1 MSDWSI
7 TTDRLTSRRRTG
19 GRTALGGFEYQEA
32 YACLCLAKLLDSSGD
47 LISIR
52 YEGAQDVDL
61 LYADGREQYVQLKN
75 EPSKNYTLA
84 ALRPILQNFATDLL
98 EAGWATPLMFEI
110 VARSNSVDAAVARLQ
125 ASEPST
131 FDSDVTAVAT
141 ELIVSPPSSPAPD
154 SIKAL
159 PPEQLSGLVR
169 LLLRRT
175 TFSFGAGEEVD
186 GQRSFESRACVVLAG
201 NGVANKDLLKAVD
214 CLKAALKSQSTYRRA
229 DIQEILKG
237 FIGDAAVESIF
248 NGGVEILND
257 RLLAPSADAERVKD
271 FYAGA
276 PLKWDIIAAD
286 GDIERDQQEEL
297 IQRLSQ
303 PSENLRMFVL
313 EAEPGAGK
321 STLARRIAVELHRRH
336 GALVI
341 RVKPGVDA
349 ATWYSMQEFYD
360 KVKRPFYVVVDDLF
374 RASEVIDVVRELNT
388 SLPITIL
395 ATTRANEYPRH
406 HRLSCEPER
415 IPVKR
420 PSFKE
425 KELFLKRLGKT
436 RAELTP
442 KQQKLLDTDSPF
454 LVLML
459 EVAAG
464 KKLEEIVADTL
475 TRLQKNSESTYRAYE
490 YLCFAYKHGV
500 AFSESLL
507 KNLDPEGR
515 FYNLPARLEAQK
527 LIFNDEDRTELLR
540 VGHPIIAQTSADIY
554 KQNRAPAAV
563 LGEIVNAVD
572 SSNPFERRFVAHLL
586 RAEAQANSDALQQ
599 SLSSIKSAIERYQQA
614 SDQIGEMKIWLSFYR
629 RLGKEEEV
637 RRCEEIGLALTP
649 ETTFDCDLLLS
660 IYRKRRR
667 EWDALPVI
675 VEWVRTHRDSHGSI
689 SHLYLIEK
697 YGTPKERAAA
707 ILETG
712 EWLRRHPE
720 DSNVREFY
728 LGFVARKG
736 TPEQVADVLQETNV
750 WLAKQPDNVNVRVV
764 YLGLLE
770 EKILN
775 KSSQTAAQV
784 INEVSAWLKQHP
796 DDAYVR
802 AYYLGLVKR
811 WGTLQKVEIVLA
823 ETEKWLQSHYSA
835 KEVWKAFIAVLI
847 RAGKIEDA
855 AVCTAKAIS
864 FHPKDQN
871 LTSQYLRLFQNS
883 VGADSVKKLY
893 EKLIQDY
900 PKDSNIPTHF
910 AAWLRDNNLPDESA
924 SLYQWLTKRYPRNYK
939 AHYGFGRLLLSIA
952 KFSEAAE
959 QFRATLR
966 LRSRHAWAH
975 QGLAQS
981 LRGLGN
987 TFEQK
992 GNISQAYQLFM
1003 EAWQEFNL
1011 AIRCAGESRKPQCA
1025 FYNSLGGFYLERRVY
1040 ERALNAFNSA
1050 KDEDPEFFETYWGLG
1065 RAFFE
1070 QKRFPEAVEALRIA
1084 LEKAPEDFQPPAS
1097 DEIPELLSLC
1107 RTALKQVASTES

>member
-1 MSDWSI
+1 MNDWSI
-7 TTDRLTSRRRTG
+7 STDRLTSRRRTG

-32 YACLCLAKLLDSSGD
+32 YACLCLAKLLDSSDD
-47 LISIR
+47 LISVR

-201 NGVANKDLLKAVD
+201 NGVANKDLLNAVD
-214 CLKAALKSQSTYRRA
+214 CLKAALSSQNTYHRA
-229 DIQEILKG
+229 DVEEILKRFVG
-237 FIGDAAVESIF
+237 SAAIDIF
-248 NGGVEILND
+248 NGNVEILND
-257 RLLAPSADAERVKD
+257 ELLAPPADAERVKD

-341 RVKPGVDA
+341 RVKSKVDA
-349 ATWYSMQEFYD
+349 ATWYLMQAFYD
-360 KVKRPFYVVVDDLF
+360 KVRRPFYVVADDLF
-374 RASEVIDVVRELNT
+374 RASDVIDALRELNI
-388 SLPITIL
+388 SLPVTIL
-395 ATTRANEYPRH
+395 ATTRANEYRQH
-406 HRLSCEPER
+406 HRLPCEPER
-415 IPVKR
+415 IEVKR
-420 PSFKE
+420 PSPDE
-425 KELFLKRLGKT
+425 KKIFLERLGKT

-442 KQQKLLDTDSPF
+442 EQQELLDTDSPF
-454 LVLML
+454 LVLMM

-464 KKLEEIVADTL
+464 KKLKFIVEETINGLLKA
-475 TRLQKNSESTYRAYE
+475 NESTYRAYE

-500 AFSESLL
+500 AFSQSLL
-507 KNLDPEGR
+507 ERLDHSGR
-515 FYNLPARLEAQK
+515 FYNLPTRPEAQK
-527 LIFNDEDRTELLR
+527 LIFNDEDRTGALR

-554 KQNRAPAAV
+554 KRNRAPAAV

-572 SSNPFERRFVAHLL
+572 SSKPFERRFVAHLL

-599 SLSSIKSAIERYQQA
+599 SLPSIKSAIERYQQT
-614 SDQIGEMKIWLSFYR
+614 SDQIFEVTIWLSFYR
-629 RLGKEEEV
+629 HLGEEEEV
-637 RRCEEIGLALTP
+637 RRCEDIAMTFTP
-649 ETTFDCDLLLS
+649 VSSSDCRMILNLH
-660 IYRKRRR
+660 RKRGL
-667 EWDALPVI
+667 EQDALPVI
-675 VEWVRTHRDSHGSI
+675 MRWMQQHPDDSC
-689 SHLYLIEK
+689 
-697 YGTPKERAAA
+697 
-707 ILETG
+707 
-712 EWLRRHPE
+712 
-720 DSNVREFY
+720 VRECY
-728 LGFVARKG
+728 LGLVGRKG
-736 TPEQVADVLQETNV
+736 TPEQVDDVLQATSV
-750 WLAKQPDNVNVRVV
+750 WLTKQHDDVNVRVV

-770 EKILN
+770 EKVLN

-1040 ERALNAFNSA
+1040 ERALKAFNSA